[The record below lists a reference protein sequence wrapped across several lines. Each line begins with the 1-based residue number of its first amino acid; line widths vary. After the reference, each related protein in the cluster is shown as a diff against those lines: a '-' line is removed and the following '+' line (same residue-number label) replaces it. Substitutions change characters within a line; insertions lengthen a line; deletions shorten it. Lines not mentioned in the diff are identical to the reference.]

1 MCLNTLLAEVSF
13 QHVFNVYKVFDIDDI
28 NFTSV
33 LFANNFILI
42 HLLLV
47 LDVVSLNSC

>member
-13 QHVFNVYKVFDIDDI
+13 QHVFNVYKIFDIDDI

-33 LFANNFILI
+33 LFANILI

>member
-1 MCLNTLLAEVSF
+1 MHLNTLLAEVSF

-33 LFANNFILI
+33 LFANILI